1 MVHSGDRLCR
11 LLLPYEYVPSL
22 DTFTVSSWRKG
33 LHGKNKMQRRRPQ
46 HKRQQQ
52 QQPADVSDDM
62 PWVRAPEISVDEKH
76 PGGVLNKVERNK
88 KYTPESVHK
97 FAVAANPLA

>member
-1 MVHSGDRLCR
+1 MVHSGDRLCC
-11 LLLPYEYVPSL
+11 LLPYEYVPFL
-22 DTFTVSSWRKG
+22 DTVSSGRKG

-52 QQPADVSDDM
+52 QQPAGVSDDM
-62 PWVRAPEISVDEKH
+62 PWVRAPEILVDEKH

-97 FAVAANPLA
+97 FAVSANTLS